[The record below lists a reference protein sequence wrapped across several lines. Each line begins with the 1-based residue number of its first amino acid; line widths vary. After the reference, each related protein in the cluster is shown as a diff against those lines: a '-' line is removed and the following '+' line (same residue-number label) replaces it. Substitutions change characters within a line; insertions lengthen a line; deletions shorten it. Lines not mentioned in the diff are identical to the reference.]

1 MRDSY
6 AEFLADHRA
15 EHRSA
20 FNRWCLVAGDAI
32 QIAGVVAALRARWR
46 PAAAIFAIGV
56 GVAVA
61 GHVRDGN
68 VPKSFETVQRHPLWN
83 IRGDVAI
90 AKDVLTSHTRVLS
103 PVP

>member
-1 MRDSY
+1 MPESY

-32 QIAGVVAALRARWR
+32 QIAGVLAALRARWK
-46 PAAAIFAIGV
+46 PAAVLFAIGV

-61 GHVRDGN
+61 GHARDGN
-68 VPKSFETVQRHPLWN
+68 VPKSLDTVQRHPLWN
-83 IRGDVAI
+83 MRGDLAI
-90 AKDVLTSHTRVLS
+90 AKDMLTRHTRVLS

>member
-1 MRDSY
+1 MPESY

-46 PAAAIFAIGV
+46 SAGVLFAIGL
-56 GVAVA
+56 GVAIA

-68 VPKSFETVQRHPLWN
+68 VPQSFDTVQRHPLWN
-83 IRGDVAI
+83 IRGDLAI
-90 AKDVLTSHTRVLS
+90 AKDVLTRHTRV
-103 PVP
+103 V

>member
-1 MRDSY
+1 MRESY
-6 AEFLADHRA
+6 AAFLADHRA

-32 QIAGVVAALRARWR
+32 QIAGAVAALRARWR
-46 PAAAIFAIGV
+46 PAAVMFAIGV

-68 VPKSFETVQRHPLWN
+68 VPKSFDTLQRHPLWN
-83 IRGDVAI
+83 IRGDLTI
-90 AKDVLTSHTRVLS
+90 TKDVLTCHTQALP